1 MKIGM
6 ILDAPFP
13 TDPRVSNEAS
23 SLINAGHEVFL
34 FCISFKKDFKRND
47 ILNSIKVKR
56 YYCSKLLYKFSA
68 LAYTFP
74 FYKYFMSRKISHFIK
89 KNEIEYLH
97 IHDIQI
103 ASSVYHA
110 NKTNIL
116 TTLDLHE
123 NRPEIMKFYKHVNSN
138 LGKILISPKKW
149 KIAEEK
155 YINLSDNVIV
165 VTKAAKDEISKR
177 INIESKK
184 ITVYPNTVKK
194 QFYKN
199 HDLNNS
205 IINRFKSKFVL
216 LYLGNTSKRRGLD
229 MVINSIVTLK
239 NLIPNL
245 MLVVVGSSS
254 YDNSLKS
261 LVIKNKV
268 KDFVSFEG
276 WKNETEFPSY
286 LSIVN
291 IGISPLTSNIHHDTT
306 YANKIFQYM
315 SFGCPLICSDVLA
328 QKEIIEKY
336 KVGEL
341 FKTENLNDFSKT
353 VLELYKN
360 SEKLKTS
367 SLNCKIAIENHLN
380 NEIVSK
386 QIVSMYAK

>member
-23 SLINAGHEVFL
+23 ALINAGHEVFL

-89 KNEIEYLH
+89 KNEIEHLH

-103 ASSVYHA
+103 ASSVFHA
-110 NKTNIL
+110 NKMNIP

-155 YINLSDNVIV
+155 YIKLSDNVIV

-177 INIESKK
+177 ISIESKK

-199 HDLNNS
+199 YDLNNS

-286 LSIVN
+286 LSIAN

-328 QKEIIEKY
+328 QKEIIEEY

-341 FKTENLNDFSKT
+341 FKTENSNDFSKT

-360 SEKLKTS
+360 SEKLKTY

-380 NEIVSK
+380 NEIVSQ

>member
-1 MKIGM
+1 MRIGM

-13 TDPRVSNEAS
+13 TDPRVSNEADA
-23 SLINAGHEVFL
+23 LIQAGHEVFL
-34 FCISFKKDFKRND
+34 FCLSYSKNFVENE
-47 ILNSIKVKR
+47 ILNKVKIRR
-56 YYCSKLLYKFSA
+56 YYCSNLTYKLSA

-74 FYKYFMSRKISHFIK
+74 FYKNIMCKKIKHFI
-89 KNEIEYLH
+89 NHNHIDSLH

-103 ASSVYHA
+103 ASSVFKA
-110 NKTNIL
+110 NKIKIP

-155 YINLSDNVIV
+155 YIKLSDNVIV

-199 HDLNNS
+199 YDLNNS

-286 LSIVN
+286 LSIAN

-341 FKTENLNDFSKT
+341 FKTENSNDFSKT

-360 SEKLKTS
+360 SEKLKTY

-380 NEIVSK
+380 NEIVSQ

>member
-23 SLINAGHEVFL
+23 ALINAGHEVFL
-34 FCISFKKDFKRND
+34 FCISFKNDFKRND

-56 YYCSKLLYKFSA
+56 YYCSNILYKFSA

-89 KNEIEYLH
+89 ENEIEHLH

-103 ASSVYHA
+103 ASSVFHA
-110 NKTNIL
+110 NKTNIP

-155 YINLSDNVIV
+155 YIKLSDNIIV

-177 INIESKK
+177 ISIESKK

-199 HDLNNS
+199 YDLNNS

-229 MVINSIVTLK
+229 MVINSIVKLK

-286 LSIVN
+286 LSIAN

-341 FKTENLNDFSKT
+341 FKTENSDDFSKS

-360 SEKLKTS
+360 SEKLKTYS
-367 SLNCKIAIENHLN
+367 VNCKIAIENHLN
-380 NEIVSK
+380 NEIVSQ